1 MQEQHLPITRQTT
14 REERANE
21 EIAVTTTMEQLRQE
35 FASVQARHRANP
47 EMVRGLKVPYYRRGV
62 MSIPGF
68 RMKAGSDVES
78 EGRQQSLRVMAK
90 ATQFPVDFFFYDLED
105 AAPDH
110 PSYKALAREFVIE
123 ALTTFDFGDRV
134 VAFRPNNIRTPYF
147 ADDLVEVVSR
157 AGHKLQAIV
166 LPKTEHSEEV
176 ADTVRLVRDIQRLA
190 GHSNEIV
197 LEVLIESPKALL
209 EVEKIAALDGVAA
222 LAFGAWDFART
233 IGGNVTDEG
242 WIHDQMLARQ
252 RLPIVAAAYGKE
264 AVDTIT
270 RNLPIRP
277 KKPEGTS
284 DETYRNAIQQPADQL
299 SPTEWSDD
307 FIDAVRKRQ
316 SALALARRDALN
328 ARAIGFAAK
337 WILHPDQI
345 DVIQGAWTPTRDKAL
360 HALKILADYAKAAQT
375 GSGAELEG
383 TNQLVDKAVFG
394 THWWE
399 VQASVRGNVL
409 TDEDFAASGFTYAEL
424 QRHAVTHD
432 EHSLLSPE

>member
-1 MQEQHLPITRQTT
+1 M
-14 REERANE
+14 
-21 EIAVTTTMEQLRQE
+21 TTTEQLRQE
-35 FASVQARHRANP
+35 FAKVQSKHRARP
-47 EMVRGLKVPYYRRGV
+47 EMVRGLKVPYHRRGV

-68 RMKAGSDVES
+68 RMKAGGDVETD
-78 EGRQQSLRVMAK
+78 GRQQSLRVMSK

-105 AAPDH
+105 AAPDN
-110 PSYKALAREFVIE
+110 PSYKELAREFVIE
-123 ALTTFDFGDRV
+123 ALNTYDFGSRV
-134 VAFRPNNIRTPYF
+134 VAFRPNNIRTSYF
-147 ADDLVEVVSR
+147 ADDLIEVISR

-166 LPKTEHSEEV
+166 LPKTEYAEEV
-176 ADTVRLVRDIQRLA
+176 ADTVKLIRDIQRLA
-190 GHSNEIV
+190 GQTNEIV
-197 LEVLIESPKALL
+197 LEVLIESPRALL
-209 EVEKIAALDGVAA
+209 EADKIAAIDGVAA

-242 WIHDQMLARQ
+242 WLQDQMLARQ

-277 KKPEGTS
+277 KKPETANVE
-284 DETYRNAIQQPADQL
+284 DYKLALATPAKDLDVNQ
-299 SPTEWSDD
+299 WGDD
-307 FIDAVRKRQ
+307 FVQAVRKRER
-316 SALALARRDALN
+316 ALALARRDAIN

-345 DVIQGAWTPTRDKAL
+345 DVIQGAWTPTREQAL
-360 HALKILADYAKAAQT
+360 EALNVLAAYAKAAQT

-399 VQASVRGNVL
+399 VHAGVRGDVL
-409 TDEDFAASGFTYAEL
+409 TDDDFATSGFTYKEL

-432 EHSLLSPE
+432 EHSLLTP